1 MYAFTEYLCL
11 VLGVSF
17 VISCAWD
24 LFQWAQCKDLEEKD
38 DRAN

>member
-1 MYAFTEYLCL
+1 MYAFTEYLCMIL
-11 VLGVSF
+11 CALWIG
-17 VISCAWD
+17 SCAWD

>member
-11 VLGVSF
+11 VLGISF

-24 LFQWAQCKDLEEKD
+24 LWKWANCED